1 MGKASSPVRLDKDL
15 MKAATLSSA
24 LQHRSAVEQVE
35 YWADLGRKVSSM
47 INPKDL
53 ISVQAGLSRITLEE
67 IPTITPDPD
76 DVFASLAISI
86 ELGNATKSIVSNT
99 VRYQKSNSH
108 PSLLE
113 EVSPDGNIVVGEF
126 KDGDFKQVIFA

>member
-47 INPKDL
+47 INPEAL

-67 IPTITPDPD
+67 IPTVIPDPN
-76 DVFASLAISI
+76 DVFASLAIAT
-86 ELGNATKSIVSNT
+86 ELGNTTESIANNT

-108 PSLLE
+108 PGLLE
-113 EVSPDGNIVVGEF
+113 QVYPNGNTVVGEF
-126 KDGDFKQVIFA
+126 KDGDFKEVVFE

>member
-47 INPKDL
+47 INPEAL

-67 IPTITPDPD
+67 TPTITPDPD

-86 ELGNATKSIVSNT
+86 ELGSITKSIVNNS

-108 PSLLE
+108 PGLLE